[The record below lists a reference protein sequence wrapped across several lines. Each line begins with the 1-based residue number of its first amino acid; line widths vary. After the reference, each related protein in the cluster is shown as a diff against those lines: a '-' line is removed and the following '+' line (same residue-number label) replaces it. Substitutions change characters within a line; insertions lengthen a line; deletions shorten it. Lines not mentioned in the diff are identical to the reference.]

1 MGSVAHVG
9 FRQDH
14 FGVELMVPRLPLLLA
29 GALSLLAGLAAGEA
43 RLGWA
48 LPVGF
53 VHLHGPLM
61 VCGFFGTVIGLER
74 AVALN
79 RPWAFSAPFAT
90 GGGGLLLLA
99 GAESAGAI
107 MLSLGS
113 LVFLLV
119 AWIVAKRQP
128 EPFTRLLALGAL
140 AWAVGNVL
148 WAAGAAVSE
157 IVPLWAAF
165 LVLTIAGER
174 LELSRFL
181 KPWRWRNPTLVVPIA
196 LIGGG
201 AGLAAAGLPLAWTL
215 FGLGCVA
222 LVAWALVNDIIRRT
236 IRQPGLTRYVAICL
250 LSGYVWLG
258 VAGILAPAL
267 DFGLESL
274 RYDAALHALFVGF
287 IFAMVFGHAPV
298 ILPAVLKVKLP
309 YGRFFYAPLIVLHAS
324 LILRVCGDLAEF
336 EAARQWGGMLNG
348 IAVLGFV
355 LMVVGTILTARRA
368 VIPASQ

>member
-1 MGSVAHVG
+1 MA
-9 FRQDH
+9 RTI
-14 FGVELMVPRLPLLLA
+14 PRLPLALA
-29 GALSLLAGLAAGEA
+29 GIVSLLAGLMAGEA
-43 RLGWA
+43 RLGWD
-48 LPVGF
+48 LPLSF

-79 RPWAFSAPFAT
+79 RPWAYGAPFAT
-90 GGGGLLLLA
+90 AAGALLLLT
-99 GAESAGAI
+99 GVETSGAI
-107 MLSLGS
+107 LLSLGS
-113 LVFLLV
+113 LIFLAV
-119 AWIVAKRQP
+119 ALTVVRRQP

-140 AWAVGNVL
+140 AWSLGNVL
-148 WAAGAAVSE
+148 WTFGAAVPQV
-157 IVPLWAAF
+157 VPLWASF

-181 KPWRWRNPTLVVPIA
+181 KPWRWRNPTLVPPVA
-196 LIGGG
+196 LIATG

-222 LVAWALVNDIIRRT
+222 LVAWSLINDIIRRT

-258 VAGILAPAL
+258 VAGMLAPAL
-267 DFGLESL
+267 DAGIESL
-274 RYDAALHALFVGF
+274 RYDATLHALFVGF

-309 YGRFFYAPLIVLHAS
+309 FRGYFYGPLAVLHAS
-324 LILRVCGDLAEF
+324 LMLRVAGDLLALDSV
-336 EAARQWGGMLNG
+336 RMWGGLLNG
-348 IAVLGFV
+348 VAVLGFV
-355 LMVVGTILTARRA
+355 VMVVGTVLSARPNPPSA
-368 VIPASQ
+368 

>member
-1 MGSVAHVG
+1 MAAPTI
-9 FRQDH
+9 
-14 FGVELMVPRLPLLLA
+14 PRLPLLLA
-29 GALSLLAGLAAGEA
+29 GAVSLLAGLLAGEA
-43 RLGWA
+43 RMGWA
-48 LPVGF
+48 LPLSF
-53 VHLHGPLM
+53 LHLHGPLM

-74 AVALN
+74 AVALG
-79 RPWAFSAPFAT
+79 RPWAFAAPFAT

-113 LVFLLV
+113 LVFLAV
-119 AWIVAKRQP
+119 ALKVARRQP

-140 AWAVGNVL
+140 SWAVGNIL
-148 WAAGAAVSE
+148 WAMGANVPE
-157 IVPLWAAF
+157 VVPLWAAF

-181 KPWRWRNPTLVVPIA
+181 KPWRWREPTLVPPLL

-201 AGLAAAGLPLAWTL
+201 AGLAAAGLPYAWTV

-222 LVAWALVNDIIRRT
+222 LVAWSLVNDIVRRT
-236 IRQPGLTRYVAICL
+236 IRQPGLTRYVAVCL

-258 VAGILAPAL
+258 VAGMLMPDL
-267 DFGLESL
+267 DADLYSL
-274 RYDAALHALFVGF
+274 HYDAALHALFVGF

-309 YGRFFYAPLIVLHAS
+309 FRGYFYGPLAVLHAS
-324 LILRVCGDLAEF
+324 LVLRVAGDLAASET
-336 EAARQWGGMLNG
+336 ARMWGGALNG
-348 IAVLGFV
+348 VAVVAFV
-355 LMVVGTILTARRA
+355 AMVVATIALREKAT
-368 VIPASQ
+368 S